1 MKNAIIILLIAS
13 IGCQSKTEEKAT
25 QIIVKSKE
33 VKKSSSKKSI
43 VFFGDSI
50 TAGYQLDLSE
60 AFPAIIGEII
70 DSLKLDYEVI
80 NAGLSGETTASG
92 ESRVDWVLKNKI
104 DIFVLELGANDGL
117 RGIKTEE
124 TIKNLQSIIDKV
136 KAKYPDVKIV
146 LAGMQIPPNMGQDY
160 TNNFRAVFP
169 TLAEKNDLIL
179 IPFLLE
185 FVAGNPEFN
194 LDDGIHPNVE
204 GHVMVANNI
213 WNILKGLL

>member
-1 MKNAIIILLIAS
+1 MKNISIIFLTLFLS
-13 IGCQSKTEEKAT
+13 CQSQPQNQLTEIETEPKSEKKAST
-25 QIIVKSKE
+25 
-33 VKKSSSKKSI
+33 KKSI

-50 TAGYQLDLSE
+50 TAGYRLDLSE
-60 AFPAIIGEII
+60 AFPALIGEII
-70 DSLKLDYEVI
+70 DSLDLDYDVI

-104 DIFVLELGANDGL
+104 DVFVLELGANDGL

-136 KAKYPDVKIV
+136 KAKYPEVKIV

-160 TNNFRAVFP
+160 TNDFREIFP
-169 TLAEKNDLIL
+169 DLAKKNDLTL
-179 IPFLLE
+179 IPFLLK

-204 GHVMVANNI
+204 GHQMVAENV
-213 WNILKGLL
+213 WKILNPML

>member
-1 MKNAIIILLIAS
+1 
-13 IGCQSKTEEKAT
+13 
-25 QIIVKSKE
+25 
-33 VKKSSSKKSI
+33 
-43 VFFGDSI
+43 
-50 TAGYQLDLSE
+50 
-60 AFPAIIGEII
+60 
-70 DSLKLDYEVI
+70 
-80 NAGLSGETTASG
+80 
-92 ESRVDWVLKNKI
+92 
-104 DIFVLELGANDGL
+104 
-117 RGIKTEE
+117 
-124 TIKNLQSIIDKV
+124 
-136 KAKYPDVKIV
+136 
-146 LAGMQIPPNMGQDY
+146 MQIPPNMGQDY